1 MRRDLG
7 DGFELD
13 DAKER
18 IDLDEVHRFL
28 SEVSY
33 WAKGRPRDVQDRLVR
48 EAARVVGLYYDGRQ
62 VGFCRAASDGTSF
75 VYLADVYVLEELR
88 GRGLGEELVREMV
101 EGEPLAGLRWLLH
114 TTNMHRLYRK
124 FGFDAPDFKVM
135 ERSAGYDSRSTSQ
148 VSASG

>member
-7 DGFELD
+7 DGLELD

-18 IDLDEVHRFL
+18 IDLEEVHRFL

-48 EAARVVGLYYDGRQ
+48 EAARVVGLYDDGRQ

-75 VYLADVYVLEELR
+75 VYLADVYVLDEYR
-88 GRGLGEELVREMV
+88 GRGLGEELIREMV
-101 EGEPLAGLRWLLH
+101 ERGPLADLRWLLH
-114 TTNMHRLYRK
+114 TTNMHPLYRK
-124 FGFDAPDFKVM
+124 LGFGEPDYKVM
-135 ERSAGYDSRSTSQ
+135 ERRSTSQ
-148 VSASG
+148 ASESE

>member
-1 MRRDLG
+1 MKRALG
-7 DGFELD
+7 DGLELD

-18 IDLDEVHRFL
+18 VDLDEVHRFL

-48 EAARVVGLYYDGRQ
+48 DAARVVGLYDGDRQ

-75 VYLADVYVLEELR
+75 VYLADVYVLEEYR

-101 EGEPLAGLRWLLH
+101 DRGPLAGVRWLLH

-124 FGFDAPDFKVM
+124 FGFAEPDFKVM
-135 ERSAGYDSRSTSQ
+135 ERPAGYESRSTSQ
-148 VSASG
+148 LSASG

>member
-1 MRRDLG
+1 MKRALA
-7 DGFELD
+7 DGLELD

-18 IDLDEVHRFL
+18 VDLDEVHRFL

-33 WAKGRPRDVQDRLVR
+33 WAKGRPQAVQERLVR
-48 EAARVVGLYYDGRQ
+48 EAARVVSLYHGDRQ

-75 VYLADVYVLEELR
+75 VYLADVYVLEEYR

-101 EGEPLAGLRWLLH
+101 ERGPLAGVRWLLH

-124 FGFDAPDFKVM
+124 FGFAEPDFKVM
-135 ERSAGYDSRSTSQ
+135 ERPADYASRSTSQ